1 MSASKAKTI
10 PGGEPPA
17 DWWKFKI
24 TDEQALAWQFGDIN
38 AAKQFYNENEP
49 LIKNIAHRY
58 KYGLPKIWGSQIAVF
73 NDARRNYELADMIH
87 QIYVDLPGYDFH
99 NGFDLVLCMR
109 KSCVFVGVGGY
120 EAALR
125 SELDAISLDAP
136 IFGKNGDDLGTLA
149 DIIADKHSI
158 DDYVDRNPVMQEAF
172 EKTLNKI
179 ARVLY
184 PGSAKARKEFLRR
197 A

>member
-1 MSASKAKTI
+1 M
-10 PGGEPPA
+10 
-17 DWWKFKI
+17 
-24 TDEQALAWQFGDIN
+24 
-38 AAKQFYNENEP
+38 
-49 LIKNIAHRY
+49 
-58 KYGLPKIWGSQIAVF
+58 
-73 NDARRNYELADMIH
+73 
-87 QIYVDLPGYDFH
+87 
-99 NGFDLVLCMR
+99 
-109 KSCVFVGVGGY
+109 GVGGY

-172 EKTLNKI
+172 EKVLNKI